1 MAAQLR
7 AKIGLV
13 PPGSHAVQAAAG
25 DDLLAAAGLAL
36 DQDREG
42 GVAVLPDLGAQL
54 LHRDAVAE
62 QAAGVLVRHRLRGK
76 LRRLVG
82 VYAQERLPK
91 LLGIGRLGNELE
103 RAEGAGMARVGFIV
117 LPGQHDDLD
126 ARRVGEQV
134 RDEGKA
140 FVGLVRLGRQAEVDQ
155 GQFGRNALA
164 AQQGNAIG
172 AGAGGADLEFPAEE
186 ERQGV
191 DDEGVVIDD
200 QEGRLA
206 GFRVGHAGARLV
218 HLSFRVTI
226 SEQARV
232 TQ

>member
-1 MAAQLR
+1 
-7 AKIGLV
+7 
-13 PPGSHAVQAAAG
+13 VQAATG

-36 DQDREG
+36 DQHGEG
-42 GVAVLPDLGAQL
+42 GVAVLLDLRAQL
-54 LHRDAVAE
+54 LHGFAVAE

-76 LRRLVG
+76 LRRLVS

-103 RAEGAGMARVGFIV
+103 RTQGAGMARIGLIV
-117 LPGQHDDLD
+117 LPGQNDDLD
-126 ARRVGEQV
+126 AWRVGEQV
-134 RDEGKA
+134 RDEGEA

-155 GQFGRNALA
+155 GQFGRNTLA
-164 AQQGNAIG
+164 AQQGNAVG
-172 AGAGGADLEFPAEE
+172 AGTGGADLELPAEE
-186 ERQGV
+186 ESQGV
-191 DDEGVVIDD
+191 DDERVVIDD

-218 HLSFRVTI
+218 HPLLLLTI
-226 SEQARV
+226 SERPQV